1 MSEARDRVWEYEG
14 ERRANLLRA
23 AVVALFYLVEL
34 VNRYGV
40 PLGPFALSP
49 QADVGPEFHRSVTIL
64 TMAWL
69 VCAWGVHALLRERI
83 FPSGLKYLTTA
94 VDAALLTAVL
104 AVADGPKSPLVCGYL
119 LAVALAGLRM
129 HLPLVRFAAA
139 ASLLG
144 LVLTEAT
151 AGAFRAEFSLGW
163 NRGLVIFAA
172 ILGMALIT
180 GQLVRRAREAAG
192 SGP

>member
-40 PLGPFALSP
+40 PRAFSP
-49 QADVGPEFHRSVTIL
+49 QADVTPEFHHSVTVL

-69 VCAWGVHALLRERI
+69 LTAWGVHALLRERI
-83 FPSGLKYLTTA
+83 FPSGLKYLTTI
-94 VDAALLTAVL
+94 VDAAILTTML
-104 AVADGPKSPLVCGYL
+104 AVADGPKSPLVSGYL

-129 HLPLVRFAAA
+129 NLSLVRFAAA
-139 ASLLG
+139 ASMVGFFLSELSCQY
-144 LVLTEAT
+144 L
-151 AGAFRAEFSLGW
+151 RANLALGW
-163 NRGLVIFAA
+163 SRSLVTFAA

-180 GQLVRRAREAAG
+180 GQMVRRARAAAG
-192 SGP
+192 NKE